1 MSTASFANG
10 LQIEFAQPSQPFGQS
25 MLHGQPNENFYNI
38 HFTKF
43 LILYLLFEQSISSL
57 KQFEMHAESVGSQV
71 AMHSSVSSTQIS
83 LQTVLRS

>member
-1 MSTASFANG
+1 MFLSIGVDKIFRDK
-10 LQIEFAQPSQPFGQS
+10 LK
-25 MLHGQPNENFYNI
+25 FYNI

-71 AMHSSVSSTQIS
+71 AMHSNVSSTQIS